1 MNDKILRTFH
11 VIEAASIQ
19 LELRSWS
26 WSKVQMDS
34 YSSKMPSRLVKAC
47 QKSRKNNLGEWI
59 YFMSI
64 KTYHDVDCIYAQ
76 RIFSVNRSAI
86 SPSKML
92 QMFKIMNTY
101 NF

>member
-1 MNDKILRTFH
+1 
-11 VIEAASIQ
+11 
-19 LELRSWS
+19 
-26 WSKVQMDS
+26 
-34 YSSKMPSRLVKAC
+34 MPSRLVKAC

-76 RIFSVNRSAI
+76 RILRGSQQVSI

-92 QMFKIMNTY
+92 QNHESL
-101 NF
+101 